1 MPRNGTTGIATQP
14 VNTRAVTGETIMAE
28 KWNSVTDDIYSILST
43 ATPLTQGG
51 TGAST
56 AAGARTALAV
66 YSTTE
71 VDDAIDDAITALSD
85 DFVAKA
91 DKTTE
96 IIAGDGLTGGGTLAS
111 SRTVSADIADS
122 SAISAGTAK
131 KLVDA
136 SGLKAVTDALPSP
149 IGVGQTWQN
158 VTASRSSGTSYQ
170 NTTGKPIMVSITGS
184 SNALRVLTSV
194 NGSSWSYAT
203 AADYTYSLIIPT
215 NSYYKT
221 EGSINFWAELR

>member
-1 MPRNGTTGIATQP
+1 MPRNASNVYSKPAGTTFTPSTVIESAK
-14 VNTRAVTGETIMAE
+14 VNEVI
-28 KWNSVTDDIYSILST
+28 DDIAADLNIARPIT
-43 ATPLTQGG
+43 AGG

-71 VDDAIDDAITALSD
+71 VDDAIAALD
-85 DFVAKA
+85 TDFAAKA
-91 DKTTE
+91 DKATT
-96 IIAGDGLTGGGTLAS
+96 ITAGDGLTGGGSLAS

-122 SAISAGTAK
+122 SAIAAGTAK

-136 SGLKAVTDALPSP
+136 AGLKAVTDALPSP
-149 IGVGQTWQN
+149 IGVGQTWQD

-170 NTTGKPIMVSITGS
+170 NTTGKPIMVNITGGNS
-184 SNALRVLTSV
+184 LRVLTST

-203 AADYTYSLIIPT
+203 AADYTHSLIIPT

-221 EGSINFWAELR
+221 ESSVTFWAELR